1 MKGEPAPRLC
11 FHCFHCG
18 GEATL
23 IVTYDISVGHFARG
37 SEPCFCQSCHDDWLH
52 IMTDDQRAVV
62 FEKIPL
68 TDERDPITSIVER
81 QRDGFR

>member
-1 MKGEPAPRLC
+1 
-11 FHCFHCG
+11 
-18 GEATL
+18 
-23 IVTYDISVGHFARG
+23 
-37 SEPCFCQSCHDDWLH
+37 
-52 IMTDDQRAVV
+52 MTDDQRAVV